1 MNPQINST
9 NFKNFPI
16 NKKLNEKNI
25 IIDTYSIGNKDLSQN
40 QDHNMNSLF
49 KVITEE
55 KESPSPHNIS
65 FMNGEKNSNKS
76 QSKNINI
83 IKPKFV
89 TRTIP
94 NDNLKIKNNDESQ
107 SLNLNLSL
115 NLSSSAFQPQII
127 KKDKEF
133 KVKLNNKIY
142 NLLLDVKNDTLKFKL
157 YEINENI
164 YLLKYFYENNFTIN
178 DLKQI
183 HKFFYLFDNV
193 SDILKEIEK
202 LLTKNKYNVFED
214 LENKKAKIQIKVI
227 LLDKEENIEISL
239 LQKAYSKDNLFE
251 ILCKKV
257 SSISND
263 YSQRMFNLERE
274 NQFLLMNYFHLVNT
288 INPMNMNYPLN
299 QRENNINKINNSYN
313 NNMNLNKKIS
323 LVKKISNDNN
333 KYNDNNKEN
342 INNYEYEDYNKDLS
356 NDISIADNFYDDKDI
371 SGNKKLIKKK
381 RHRRKSSNSNS
392 SNNKNN
398 SLPLNIIKNTD
409 IENTNNNN
417 INNNNIN
424 NNDTVG
430 GDNYFFLRDIKS
442 KKLVKSKG
450 LFEIIHD
457 SDELYLIINKILYK
471 LNKYKKN
478 YNNINYEN
486 KLQFSIIILFDSTLN
501 GDSAYEFHKKCDL
514 KYNTISIIETTSG
527 HRFGGYTS
535 ECFESPN
542 EYFDKKDNLSFVFSL
557 DKMKIYDVIKGK
569 YAISCDKNYGP
580 YFRDD
585 HICIVDEFLTKE
597 SGTCIKGKGF
607 NTTKNYELNS
617 GKKYFTIKRL
627 QVFQIKIRKIN

>member
-1 MNPQINST
+1 MNTQINPT
-9 NFKNFPI
+9 NFKNYPI

-55 KESPSPHNIS
+55 KEPPSPHNIS
-65 FMNGEKNSNKS
+65 FMNGDKNSNKG

-89 TRTIP
+89 TRTMP
-94 NDNLKIKNNDESQ
+94 NDNLKLKNNDESQ

-127 KKDKEF
+127 KKDNKEF

-142 NLLLDVKNDTLKFKL
+142 NLLLDVKNETLKLKL
-157 YEINENI
+157 YEINDNI
-164 YLLKYFYENNFTIN
+164 YLLKYFYENNFTMN
-178 DLKQI
+178 DLKQL

-193 SDILKEIEK
+193 SDTLKELEK
-202 LLTKNKYNVFED
+202 LLTKNKYNVYED

-227 LLDKEENIEISL
+227 LLDKEENIEFSL

-257 SSISND
+257 SSISSE
-263 YSQRMFNLERE
+263 YGQRMFNLERD
-274 NQFLLMNYFHLVNT
+274 NQFLLMHYFHLVNT
-288 INPMNMNYPLN
+288 INPMNMNYPIN
-299 QRENNINKINNSYN
+299 QRENNINKINNTYN
-313 NNMNLNKKIS
+313 NNMNINKKIS
-323 LVKKISNDNN
+323 LIKKISNDDN

-342 INNYEYEDYNKDLS
+342 INNYEYDDYNNDIS
-356 NDISIADNFYDDKDI
+356 NDISITDNFYDDKDI
-371 SGNKKLIKKK
+371 SGNKKLTRKK
-381 RHRRKSSNSNS
+381 RGRKKSSNSNS
-392 SNNKNN
+392 SNKNN
-398 SLPLNIIKNTD
+398 TLPLNINKNTD
-409 IENTNNNN
+409 IENINN
-417 INNNNIN
+417 INGNSIH
-424 NNDTVG
+424 NNDSSNN
-430 GDNYFFLRDIKS
+430 DNYFFLRDIKS
-442 KKLVKSKG
+442 KKLVKCKG
-450 LFEIIHD
+450 LFEIIHT
-457 SDELYLIINKILYK
+457 SDELFLIINKILYK

-478 YNNINYEN
+478 YNNVNYEN
-486 KLQFSIIILFDSTLN
+486 KLQFSIIILFDSSLN

>member
-1 MNPQINST
+1 MNTQINPT
-9 NFKNFPI
+9 NFKNYPI

-55 KESPSPHNIS
+55 KEPPSPHNIS
-65 FMNGEKNSNKS
+65 FMNGDKNSNKG

-89 TRTIP
+89 TRTMP
-94 NDNLKIKNNDESQ
+94 NDNLKLKNNDESQ

-127 KKDKEF
+127 KKDNKEF

-142 NLLLDVKNDTLKFKL
+142 NLLLDVKNETLKLKL
-157 YEINENI
+157 YEINDNI
-164 YLLKYFYENNFTIN
+164 YLLKYFYENNFTMN
-178 DLKQI
+178 DLKQL

-193 SDILKEIEK
+193 SDTLKELEK
-202 LLTKNKYNVFED
+202 LLTKNKYNVYED

-227 LLDKEENIEISL
+227 LLDKEENIEFSL

-257 SSISND
+257 SSISSE
-263 YSQRMFNLERE
+263 YGQRMFNLERD
-274 NQFLLMNYFHLVNT
+274 NQFLLMHYFHLVNT
-288 INPMNMNYPLN
+288 INPMNMNYPIN
-299 QRENNINKINNSYN
+299 QRENNINKINNTYN
-313 NNMNLNKKIS
+313 NNMNINKKIS
-323 LVKKISNDNN
+323 LIKKISNDDN

-342 INNYEYEDYNKDLS
+342 INNYEYDDYNNDIS
-356 NDISIADNFYDDKDI
+356 NDISITDNFYDEKDI
-371 SGNKKLIKKK
+371 SGNKKLTRKK
-381 RHRRKSSNSNS
+381 RGRKKSSNSNS
-392 SNNKNN
+392 SNKNN
-398 SLPLNIIKNTD
+398 TLPLNINKNTD
-409 IENTNNNN
+409 IENINN
-417 INNNNIN
+417 INGNSIH
-424 NNDTVG
+424 NNDSSNN
-430 GDNYFFLRDIKS
+430 DNYFFLRDIKS
-442 KKLVKSKG
+442 KKLVKCKG
-450 LFEIIHD
+450 LFEIIHT
-457 SDELYLIINKILYK
+457 SDELFLIINKILYK

-478 YNNINYEN
+478 YNNVNYEN
-486 KLQFSIIILFDSTLN
+486 KLQFSIIILFDSSLN

>member
-1 MNPQINST
+1 MNTQINPT
-9 NFKNFPI
+9 NFKNYPI

-55 KESPSPHNIS
+55 KEPPSPHNIS
-65 FMNGEKNSNKS
+65 FMNGDKNSNKG

-89 TRTIP
+89 TRTMP
-94 NDNLKIKNNDESQ
+94 NDNLKLKNNDESQ

-127 KKDKEF
+127 KKDNKEF

-142 NLLLDVKNDTLKFKL
+142 NLLLDVKNETLKLKL
-157 YEINENI
+157 YEINDNI
-164 YLLKYFYENNFTIN
+164 YLLKYFYENNFTMN
-178 DLKQI
+178 DLKQL

-193 SDILKEIEK
+193 SDTLKELEK
-202 LLTKNKYNVFED
+202 LLTKNKYNVYED

-227 LLDKEENIEISL
+227 LLDKEENIEFSL

-257 SSISND
+257 SSISSE
-263 YSQRMFNLERE
+263 YGQRMFNLERE
-274 NQFLLMNYFHLVNT
+274 NQFLLMHYFHLVNT
-288 INPMNMNYPLN
+288 INPMNMNYPIN
-299 QRENNINKINNSYN
+299 QRENNINKINNTYN
-313 NNMNLNKKIS
+313 NNMNINKKIS
-323 LVKKISNDNN
+323 LIKKISNDDN

-342 INNYEYEDYNKDLS
+342 INNYEYDDYNNDIS
-356 NDISIADNFYDDKDI
+356 NDISITDNFYDEKDI
-371 SGNKKLIKKK
+371 SGNKKLTRKK
-381 RHRRKSSNSNS
+381 RGRKKSSNSNS
-392 SNNKNN
+392 SNKNN
-398 SLPLNIIKNTD
+398 TLPLNINKNTD
-409 IENTNNNN
+409 IENINN
-417 INNNNIN
+417 INSNSIH
-424 NNDTVG
+424 NNDSSNN
-430 GDNYFFLRDIKS
+430 DNYFFLRDIKS
-442 KKLVKSKG
+442 KKLVQCKG
-450 LFEIIHD
+450 LFEIIHT
-457 SDELYLIINKILYK
+457 SDELFLIINKILYK

-478 YNNINYEN
+478 YNNVNYEN
-486 KLQFSIIILFDSTLN
+486 KLQFSIIILFDSSLN

>member
-1 MNPQINST
+1 MNPQINPT

-16 NKKLNEKNI
+16 NKKINEKNI

-55 KESPSPHNIS
+55 KEPPSPHNIS
-65 FMNGEKNSNKS
+65 FMNVEKNSNKS

-89 TRTIP
+89 TRTMP

-133 KVKLNNKIY
+133 KVKINNKIY
-142 NLLLDVKNDTLKFKL
+142 NLLLDVKNETLKFKL

-178 DLKQI
+178 DLKPI

-202 LLTKNKYNVFED
+202 LLTKYKYNVFED
-214 LENKKAKIQIKVI
+214 IENKKAKIQIKVI

-239 LQKAYSKDNLFE
+239 LQKVYSKDNLFE

-257 SSISND
+257 SSLSSD
-263 YSQRMFNLERE
+263 YGQRMFNLERE

-288 INPMNMNYPLN
+288 INPMNINYPLN

-313 NNMNLNKKIS
+313 NMNINKKIS
-323 LVKKISNDNN
+323 LVKKISNYDN

-342 INNYEYEDYNKDLS
+342 INNYEYEDYNNDIS
-356 NDISIADNFYDDKDI
+356 NDISITENLYDEKD
-371 SGNKKLIKKK
+371 KKLTKKK
-381 RHRRKSSNSNS
+381 RHRRNSSNSNS
-392 SNNKNN
+392 SNKNN
-398 SLPLNIIKNTD
+398 SLPLNIIKNND
-409 IENTNNNN
+409 IENNINN

-424 NNDTVG
+424 NNDSINN
-430 GDNYFFLRDIKS
+430 DNYFFLRDIKS
-442 KKLVKSKG
+442 KKLVKCKG

-478 YNNINYEN
+478 YNNVNYEN
-486 KLQFSIIILFDSTLN
+486 KLQFSIIILFDSSLN

-514 KYNTISIIETTSG
+514 KYNTISIIETTFG
-527 HRFGGYTS
+527 QRFWGYTRNVLKAQMNILIKKIIYH
-535 ECFESPN
+535 CF
-542 EYFDKKDNLSFVFSL
+542 F
-557 DKMKIYDVIKGK
+557 
-569 YAISCDKNYGP
+569 
-580 YFRDD
+580 FR
-585 HICIVDEFLTKE
+585 
-597 SGTCIKGKGF
+597 
-607 NTTKNYELNS
+607 
-617 GKKYFTIKRL
+617 
-627 QVFQIKIRKIN
+627 

>member
-1 MNPQINST
+1 MNPQINPT

-16 NKKLNEKNI
+16 NKKINEKNI
-25 IIDTYSIGNKDLSQN
+25 IIDAYSIGNKDLSQN

-55 KESPSPHNIS
+55 KEPPSPHNIS
-65 FMNGEKNSNKS
+65 FINGDKSSNKG

-89 TRTIP
+89 TRTMP

-133 KVKLNNKIY
+133 KVKINNRIY
-142 NLLLDVKNDTLKFKL
+142 NLILDVKNETLKLKL
-157 YEINENI
+157 YEINDNI
-164 YLLKYFYENNFTIN
+164 YLLKYFYENNFTMN
-178 DLKQI
+178 DLKQL

-193 SDILKEIEK
+193 SDTLKELEK
-202 LLTKNKYNVFED
+202 LLTKNKYNVYED

-227 LLDKEENIEISL
+227 LLDKEENIELSL
-239 LQKAYSKDNLFE
+239 LQKTYSKDNLFE

-257 SSISND
+257 SSISSD
-263 YSQRMFNLERE
+263 YGQRMFNLERE
-274 NQFLLMNYFHLVNT
+274 NQFLLMHYFHLVNT

-299 QRENNINKINNSYN
+299 QRENNINKINNTYN
-313 NNMNLNKKIS
+313 NNMNINKKIS
-323 LVKKISNDNN
+323 LVKKISNDDN

-342 INNYEYEDYNKDLS
+342 INNYEYEDYNNDIS
-356 NDISIADNFYDDKDI
+356 NDISITDNFYNNKDI
-371 SGNKKLIKKK
+371 NSNKKLKKK
-381 RHRRKSSNSNS
+381 RHRRKSSYSNS
-392 SNNKNN
+392 DNKNN
-398 SLPLNIIKNTD
+398 YLPLNINKNSD
-409 IENTNNNN
+409 IENNNN
-417 INNNNIN
+417 INNIN
-424 NNDTVG
+424 SNNDDSLNN
-430 GDNYFFLRDIKS
+430 DNYFFLRDIKS
-442 KKLVKSKG
+442 KKLVKCKG
-450 LFEIIHD
+450 LYEIIHS
-457 SDELYLIINKILYK
+457 SDELFLIINKILYK

-478 YNNINYEN
+478 YNNVNYEN
-486 KLQFSIIILFDSTLN
+486 KLQFSIIILFDSSLN
-501 GDSAYEFHKKCDL
+501 GDSAYEFHKRCDL
-514 KYNTISIIETTSG
+514 KYNTISIVETTSG

>member
-1 MNPQINST
+1 MNPQINPT

-16 NKKLNEKNI
+16 NKKINEKNI
-25 IIDTYSIGNKDLSQN
+25 IIDAYSIGNKDLSQN

-55 KESPSPHNIS
+55 KEPPSPHNIS
-65 FMNGEKNSNKS
+65 FINGDKSSNKG

-89 TRTIP
+89 TRTMP

-133 KVKLNNKIY
+133 KVKINNKIY
-142 NLLLDVKNDTLKFKL
+142 NLILDVKNETLKLKL
-157 YEINENI
+157 YEINDNI
-164 YLLKYFYENNFTIN
+164 YLLKYFYENNFTMN
-178 DLKQI
+178 DLKQL

-193 SDILKEIEK
+193 TDILKEIEK
-202 LLTKNKYNVFED
+202 LLTKNKYNVYED

-227 LLDKEENIEISL
+227 LLDKEENIELSL

-257 SSISND
+257 SSISSD
-263 YSQRMFNLERE
+263 YGQRMFNLERE
-274 NQFLLMNYFHLVNT
+274 NQFLLMHYFHLVNT

-299 QRENNINKINNSYN
+299 QRENNINKINNTYN
-313 NNMNLNKKIS
+313 NNMNINKKIS
-323 LVKKISNDNN
+323 LVKKISNDDN

-342 INNYEYEDYNKDLS
+342 INNYEYEDYNNDIS
-356 NDISIADNFYDDKDI
+356 NDISITDNFYNNKDI
-371 SGNKKLIKKK
+371 NSNKKLKKK
-381 RHRRKSSNSNS
+381 RHRRKSSYSNS
-392 SNNKNN
+392 DNKNN
-398 SLPLNIIKNTD
+398 YLPLNINKNSD
-409 IENTNNNN
+409 IENNNN
-417 INNNNIN
+417 INNIN
-424 NNDTVG
+424 SNNDDSLNN
-430 GDNYFFLRDIKS
+430 DNYFFLRDIKS
-442 KKLVKSKG
+442 KKLVKCKG
-450 LFEIIHD
+450 LYEIIHS
-457 SDELYLIINKILYK
+457 SDELFLIINKILYK

-478 YNNINYEN
+478 YNNVNYEN
-486 KLQFSIIILFDSTLN
+486 KLQFSIIILFDSSLN
-501 GDSAYEFHKKCDL
+501 GDSAYEFHKRCDL
-514 KYNTISIIETTSG
+514 KYNTISIVETTSG

>member
-1 MNPQINST
+1 MN
-9 NFKNFPI
+9 
-16 NKKLNEKNI
+16 
-25 IIDTYSIGNKDLSQN
+25 
-40 QDHNMNSLF
+40 
-49 KVITEE
+49 
-55 KESPSPHNIS
+55 
-65 FMNGEKNSNKS
+65 
-76 QSKNINI
+76 
-83 IKPKFV
+83 
-89 TRTIP
+89 RTMP
-94 NDNLKIKNNDESQ
+94 NDNLKLKNNDESQ

-127 KKDKEF
+127 KKDNKEF

-142 NLLLDVKNDTLKFKL
+142 NLLLDVKNETLKLKL
-157 YEINENI
+157 YEINDNI
-164 YLLKYFYENNFTIN
+164 YLLKYFYENNFTMN
-178 DLKQI
+178 DLKQL

-193 SDILKEIEK
+193 SDTLKELEK
-202 LLTKNKYNVFED
+202 ILTKNKYNVYED

-227 LLDKEENIEISL
+227 LLDKEENIEFSL

-257 SSISND
+257 SSISSE
-263 YSQRMFNLERE
+263 YGQRMFNLERD
-274 NQFLLMNYFHLVNT
+274 NQFLLMHYFHLVNT
-288 INPMNMNYPLN
+288 INPMNMNYPIN
-299 QRENNINKINNSYN
+299 QRENNINKINNTYN
-313 NNMNLNKKIS
+313 NNMNINKKIS
-323 LVKKISNDNN
+323 LIKKISNDDN

-342 INNYEYEDYNKDLS
+342 INNYEYDDYNNDIS
-356 NDISIADNFYDDKDI
+356 NDISITDNFYDEKDI
-371 SGNKKLIKKK
+371 SGNKKLTRKK
-381 RHRRKSSNSNS
+381 RGRKKSSNSNS
-392 SNNKNN
+392 SNKNN
-398 SLPLNIIKNTD
+398 TLPLNINKNTD
-409 IENTNNNN
+409 IENINN
-417 INNNNIN
+417 INSNSIH
-424 NNDTVG
+424 NNDSSNN
-430 GDNYFFLRDIKS
+430 DNYFFLRDIKS
-442 KKLVKSKG
+442 KKLVQCKG
-450 LFEIIHD
+450 LFEIIHT
-457 SDELYLIINKILYK
+457 SDELFLIINKILYK

-478 YNNINYEN
+478 YNNVNYEN
-486 KLQFSIIILFDSTLN
+486 KLQFSIIILFDSSLN